1 MKVSKLTL
9 QIFRYKKTKD
19 TSTKKTCL
27 NKEYK
32 PKIHSSCLQINIKKL
47 LIQMQGMRQQ
57 ILRPK
62 QVRWVSMKQP
72 LVNRSE
78 MIYIRKTSAVSI
90 ISL

>member
-1 MKVSKLTL
+1 MKLSTLTL

-19 TSTKKTCL
+19 TSKKKTCR

-47 LIQMQGMRQQ
+47 DIQLLIQMQGMRLQ

-62 QVRWVSMKQP
+62 Q
-72 LVNRSE
+72 
-78 MIYIRKTSAVSI
+78 IR
-90 ISL
+90 

>member
-32 PKIHSSCLQINIKKL
+32 PKIYSSCLQLNIKKLDIQL
-47 LIQMQGMRQQ
+47 LIQMQGMQLQ

-62 QVRWVSMKQP
+62 Q
-72 LVNRSE
+72 
-78 MIYIRKTSAVSI
+78 IR
-90 ISL
+90 